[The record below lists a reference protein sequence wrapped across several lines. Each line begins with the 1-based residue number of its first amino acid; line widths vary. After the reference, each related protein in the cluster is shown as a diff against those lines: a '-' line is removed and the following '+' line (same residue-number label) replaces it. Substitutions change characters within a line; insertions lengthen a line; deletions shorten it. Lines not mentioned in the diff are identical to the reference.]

1 MTRPLRLGKNLSQP
15 QPLGWIEDQ
24 KLSTA
29 FPNRIL
35 PYLLLAPS
43 VLLVLVFFIYPAAES
58 VELSLYRVN
67 RVRDVQIYV
76 GLENFE
82 RLYESDGYRNSLIVS
97 GKFTAAVVVSAIA
110 ISLALAVGASQPL
123 RGFGVYRTLLIWTY
137 ALSPTVAG
145 VIWALL
151 TDPAIGVL
159 TDLFQSVGMDFNW
172 RRSQSD
178 ALVFLV
184 MAATWKILGYDI
196 LFFLAGLKNISRDVL
211 DAAALDGANA
221 WVRFWRMKLP
231 LLRPTMLFLLIMN
244 TLYASFETFGLI
256 DITTQGGPGQATNL
270 LIYELYQDG
279 FKSSSRIGLAAAQSI
294 ILLLIVASLT
304 FLQYRFISRR
314 TYYQ

>member
-1 MTRPLRLGKNLSQP
+1 M
-15 QPLGWIEDQ
+15 
-24 KLSTA
+24 STV

-43 VLLVLVFFIYPAAES
+43 VLLVLIFFIYPAGQS
-58 VELSLYRVN
+58 IELSLYRVN
-67 RVRDVQIYV
+67 RVRDVKVYV
-76 GLENFE
+76 GTENFE
-82 RLYESDGYRNSLIVS
+82 RLYESDAYRESLIVS
-97 GKFTAAVVVSAIA
+97 GKFTLAVVVCAIT

-159 TDLFQSVGMDFNW
+159 NDILHTFNMDFNW
-172 RRSQSD
+172 RRSQTD

-184 MAATWKILGYDI
+184 MAATWKILGYNI
-196 LFFLAGLKNISRDVL
+196 LFFLAGLKNISHDVL

-221 WVRFWRMKLP
+221 WMRFWRMKLP

-244 TLYASFETFGLI
+244 TLYASFEVFGLI
-256 DITTQGGPGQATNL
+256 DVTTQGGPGRATNL

-279 FKSSSRIGLAAAQSI
+279 FKSSSRIGLASAQSI
-294 ILLLIVASLT
+294 VLLMIVAGLT
-304 FLQYRFISRR
+304 LVQYRFISRR
-314 TYYQ
+314 TFYQ